1 MSVLK
6 IRQLEGSD
14 IDGVAALQSLCA
26 EIAQWTAR
34 DYERVARGEMA
45 GWVAK
50 DEAGIAGFLV
60 ARSLVQEAEI
70 LNFAVR
76 ADERRRGIGTALL
89 IEALNWSRSVG
100 AEKAI
105 LEVRAS
111 NESAVKFYE
120 RHGFRTVGRRPKYYT
135 DPIEDALLLSLVMPA
150 NASAG

>member
-14 IDGVAALQSLCA
+14 IDGVVALQSLCA
-26 EIAQWTAR
+26 EVAQWTAR

-50 DEAGIAGFLV
+50 DEPGIAGFLV
-60 ARSLVQEAEI
+60 ARALVQEAEI

-89 IEALNWSRSVG
+89 IEALNWSMSVG

-120 RHGFRTVGRRPKYYT
+120 RYGFRTVGRRPKYYA
-135 DPIEDALLLSLVMPA
+135 DPIEDALLLSLVMSAKA
-150 NASAG
+150 NAR